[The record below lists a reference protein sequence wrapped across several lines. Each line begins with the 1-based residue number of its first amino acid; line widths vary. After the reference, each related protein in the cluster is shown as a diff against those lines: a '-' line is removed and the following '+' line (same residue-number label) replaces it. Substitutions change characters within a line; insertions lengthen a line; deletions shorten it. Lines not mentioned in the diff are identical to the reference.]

1 MIVGLK
7 LVKELGVRE
16 IRLYSD
22 SLLAIRQINEEIR
35 VLDDN
40 LLKYKDQLSRL
51 KEYFNKIEI
60 LHIPDGRN
68 S

>member
-51 KEYFNKIEI
+51 KEHFNKIEI